1 MTSLQVA
8 IDVLPI
14 DELEAT
20 LAPLLDYV
28 DVLEAGTPF
37 IKMYGL
43 GVVERL
49 RGIAPRHLI
58 VADMKAMDA
67 GALEAN
73 MAFDAGADVMTV
85 LACAS
90 DATIEG
96 AIRVAN
102 ERGKRVVCDLIG
114 VPDKVARAKQLAFM
128 AVHLVGV
135 HTGTDDQARGAD
147 PLADLAA
154 ITAATEVP
162 VVVAGGINQQTLP
175 AILGFKPAIVIAGSG
190 ILGQPDPVAAA
201 KALHDAIGA
210 GRS

>member
-8 IDVLPI
+8 IDVLPL
-14 DELEAT
+14 DELEST
-20 LAPLLDYV
+20 IVPLLEHV

-43 GVVERL
+43 GVVQRL
-49 RGIAPRHLI
+49 RALGPGHLI

-85 LACAS
+85 LACAG

-96 AIRVAN
+96 AVRVAN
-102 ERGKRVVCDLIG
+102 DRGKRVVCDLIG
-114 VPDKVARAKQLAFM
+114 VPDKVARARQLAGLG
-128 AVHLVGV
+128 VHMVGV

-154 ITAATEVP
+154 ITGAVDLP
-162 VVVAGGINQQTLP
+162 VVVAGGINATTLP
-175 AILGFKPAIVIAGSG
+175 AILTYGPAIVISGSG
-190 ILGQPDPVAAA
+190 ILGQADPVAAA
-201 KALHDAIGA
+201 KALHEAIGA